1 MRRQRVYVDTSVIG
15 GCFDSGFR
23 EASIALL
30 ESALSGEIVLVL
42 SDLLAFELQNAPQ
55 VVRDLYEALPNNLV
69 ELVVTGS
76 EEDGLHAAYLS
87 AGVVGAANEGDAM
100 HVAAATVANC
110 DIIVSWN
117 FKHIVHYDKIRG
129 YNAVNLR
136 EGYRTLAIHS
146 PKEVV

>member
-1 MRRQRVYVDTSVIG
+1 MY
-15 GCFDSGFR
+15 
-23 EASIALL
+23 
-30 ESALSGEIVLVL
+30 
-42 SDLLAFELQNAPQ
+42 
-55 VVRDLYEALPNNLV
+55 
-69 ELVVTGS
+69 
-76 EEDGLHAAYLS
+76 AAYLS
-87 AGVVGAANEGDAM
+87 AGVVGPANEGDAM

-117 FKHIVHYDKIRG
+117 LKHIVHYDKIRG